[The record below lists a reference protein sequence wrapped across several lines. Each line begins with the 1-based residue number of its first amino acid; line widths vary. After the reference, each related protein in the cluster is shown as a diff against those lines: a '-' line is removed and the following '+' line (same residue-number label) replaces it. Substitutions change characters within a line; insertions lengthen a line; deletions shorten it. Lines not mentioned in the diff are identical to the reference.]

1 MSQVVFDFFDKII
14 YMLSTRLGRDKTCRV
29 IQYFLM
35 MITPKLQAK
44 GAHYNDLVQRLTKLR
59 GSMSQTRKVMR
70 FGLEIPLIK
79 GIRERLIQHEKSPVR
94 MIFWKTISD
103 ISLILYFFTDHP
115 MYFNQIGLFKYEKN
129 YIENMDYINN
139 VFWLLNSIFDAAIS
153 IVDL

>member
-1 MSQVVFDFFDKII
+1 
-14 YMLSTRLGRDKTCRV
+14 
-29 IQYFLM
+29 M

-115 MYFNQIGLFKYEKN
+115 MYFN
-129 YIENMDYINN
+129 
-139 VFWLLNSIFDAAIS
+139 
-153 IVDL
+153 